1 MKLTEKKQKRLIKG
15 MINAFYSNFAWRDL
29 ESIFWKSGDLDF
41 NEYMKEYSSYD
52 LKRCYTE
59 LNKVLTE
66 KTLQKKAPENE
77 GIKFHWMILEYNQ
90 Q

>member
-1 MKLTEKKQKRLIKG
+1 
-15 MINAFYSNFAWRDL
+15 
-29 ESIFWKSGDLDF
+29 
-41 NEYMKEYSSYD
+41 MKEYSSYD

-77 GIKFHWMILEYNQ
+77 GIKFH
-90 Q
+90 